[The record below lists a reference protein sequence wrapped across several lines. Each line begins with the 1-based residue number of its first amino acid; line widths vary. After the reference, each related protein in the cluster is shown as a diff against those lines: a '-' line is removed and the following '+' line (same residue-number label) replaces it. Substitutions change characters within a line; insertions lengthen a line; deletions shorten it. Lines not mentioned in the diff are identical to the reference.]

1 MLVSRS
7 SLAFSFICF
16 SCCILFS
23 GWSLKGALILSL
35 CFLLL
40 NHLHNSA
47 ETRRPQR
54 GSVLASTLVSSLR
67 VALPSLL
74 RQLRQHDLVV
84 LSSLYNNIGNDGLD
98 ALVVAEG
105 ASDSLD

>member
-1 MLVSRS
+1 M
-7 SLAFSFICF
+7 
-16 SCCILFS
+16 FS
-23 GWSLKGALILSL
+23 GWSLNGASILSL
-35 CFLLL
+35 SFLLL
-40 NHLHNSA
+40 NHLHDSA
-47 ETRRPQR
+47 ETRRSQR

-98 ALVVAEG
+98 ALVVTKG
-105 ASDSLD
+105 ASNSLD